1 MYDKYTDIS
10 IYLSYKEWMKTIVI
24 SSGDLTMGGLQKI
37 LVEYLKLI
45 DKNKYRIVLLI
56 ANDYGKKNLF
66 LEEIP
71 KNVEIQFVRPYNL
84 VSKIAELSK
93 NRKILNRLLLKRYR
107 YRSKRVFKSIFLE
120 KLSKLGKIDLIIDFD
135 GGLKSILDNLKA
147 EKKIIWIHSSIRKH
161 KQDNKSKISR
171 YGEELKKYDKIIA
184 ICQEMKE
191 EIKELYPSL
200 SHKIEY
206 IYNPLDCNNIIE
218 QGNENIEKMTSYEKE
233 LIESDYFLA
242 ISRLDA
248 VQKDF
253 ETLIEGYL
261 ILKNKGIKE
270 RLYIIG
276 EGDGRV
282 KIEKMIEEKKLVED
296 VILLGQK
303 QNPYVW
309 IKHSKLFIHSSRY
322 EGLPTVLLEALMMD
336 KFIVSSNCPT
346 GPTEI
351 LTNPKAGELFNVG
364 DANQLA
370 EKVLKVLYDKDY
382 QKELLKNIQL
392 KKKEFELSEIT
403 EKFHKTIEKSMQ

>member
-1 MYDKYTDIS
+1 
-10 IYLSYKEWMKTIVI
+10 MKTIVI

-184 ICQEMKE
+184 ICKEMNE
-191 EIKELYPSL
+191 EIKELYPFL
-200 SHKIEY
+200 SSEIEY

-233 LIESDYFLA
+233 LIERDYFLA

-296 VILLGQK
+296 VILLGEK
-303 QNPYVW
+303 KNPYIW

-351 LTNPKAGELFNVG
+351 LTKPKVGELFNVG

-370 EKVLKVLYDKDY
+370 EKVLKILYDKDY

>member
-1 MYDKYTDIS
+1 
-10 IYLSYKEWMKTIVI
+10 MKTIVI

-184 ICQEMKE
+184 ICKEMKE

-296 VILLGQK
+296 VILLGEK
-303 QNPYVW
+303 KNPYIW

-322 EGLPTVLLEALMMD
+322 EGLPTV
-336 KFIVSSNCPT
+336 
-346 GPTEI
+346 
-351 LTNPKAGELFNVG
+351 
-364 DANQLA
+364 
-370 EKVLKVLYDKDY
+370 Y
-382 QKELLKNIQL
+382 
-392 KKKEFELSEIT
+392 
-403 EKFHKTIEKSMQ
+403 

>member
-1 MYDKYTDIS
+1 
-10 IYLSYKEWMKTIVI
+10 MKTIMI

-93 NRKILNRLLLKRYR
+93 KRKILNRVLLKGYR
-107 YRSKRVFKSIFLE
+107 HKSKRVFKSIFLE

-135 GGLKSILDNLKA
+135 GGLKSVLDNLKA

-242 ISRLDA
+242 ISRLDV

-270 RLYIIG
+270 KLYIIG
-276 EGDGRV
+276 EGNGRV
-282 KIEKMIEEKKLVED
+282 KIEKMIEEKKLGED
-296 VILLGQK
+296 VILLGEK
-303 QNPYVW
+303 KNPYVW
-309 IKHSKLFIHSSRY
+309 MKHSKLFIHSSKY
-322 EGLPTVLLEALMMD
+322 EGFGVVLLEALMMD

-351 LTNPKAGELFNVG
+351 LTNPKVGELFNVG

-403 EKFHKTIEKSMQ
+403 EKFHKTIEKSM

>member
-1 MYDKYTDIS
+1 
-10 IYLSYKEWMKTIVI
+10 MKTIVI

-135 GGLKSILDNLKA
+135 GGLKSVLDNLKA
-147 EKKIIWIHSSIRKH
+147 EKIIIWIHSSIRKH

-184 ICQEMKE
+184 ICKEMNE
-191 EIKELYPSL
+191 EIKELYPFL
-200 SHKIEY
+200 SSEIEY

-233 LIESDYFLA
+233 LIERDYFLA
-242 ISRLDA
+242 VSRLDT

-253 ETLIEGYL
+253 ETLIEGYS

-270 RLYIIG
+270 KLYIIG
-276 EGDGRV
+276 EGNGRV
-282 KIEKMIEEKKLVED
+282 KIEKMIEEKNLGED
-296 VILLGQK
+296 VILLGEK
-303 QNPYVW
+303 KNPYVW
-309 IKHSKLFIHSSRY
+309 MKHSKLFIHSSKY
-322 EGLPTVLLEALMMD
+322 EGFGVVLLEALMMD

-370 EKVLKVLYDKDY
+370 EKVLKILYDKDY

-403 EKFHKTIEKSMQ
+403 QKFHKIIEESM

>member
-1 MYDKYTDIS
+1 
-10 IYLSYKEWMKTIVI
+10 MKTIVI
-24 SSGDLTMGGLQKI
+24 SSGDLTMGGLQKV

-184 ICQEMKE
+184 ICKEMKE

-233 LIESDYFLA
+233 LIERDYFLA
-242 ISRLDA
+242 VSRLDT

-253 ETLIEGYL
+253 ETLIEGYS

-270 RLYIIG
+270 KLYIIG
-276 EGDGRV
+276 EGNGRV
-282 KIEKMIEEKKLVED
+282 KIEKMIEEKNLGED
-296 VILLGQK
+296 VILLGEK
-303 QNPYVW
+303 KNPYVW
-309 IKHSKLFIHSSRY
+309 MKNSKLFIHSSRY

-351 LTNPKAGELFNVG
+351 LTKPKVGELFNVG

-370 EKVLKVLYDKDY
+370 EKVLKILYDKDY

-403 EKFHKTIEKSMQ
+403 EKFHKIIEESM

>member
-1 MYDKYTDIS
+1 
-10 IYLSYKEWMKTIVI
+10 MKTIVI

-184 ICQEMKE
+184 ICKEMNE
-191 EIKELYPSL
+191 EIKELYPFL
-200 SHKIEY
+200 SSEIEY

-253 ETLIEGYL
+253 ETLIEGYS

-270 RLYIIG
+270 KLYIIG
-276 EGDGRV
+276 EGNGRV

-296 VILLGQK
+296 VILLGEK
-303 QNPYVW
+303 KNPYIW

-351 LTNPKAGELFNVG
+351 LTKPKVGELFNVG

-370 EKVLKVLYDKDY
+370 EKVLKILYDKDY

>member
-1 MYDKYTDIS
+1 
-10 IYLSYKEWMKTIVI
+10 MKTIVI

-184 ICQEMKE
+184 ICKEMKE

-296 VILLGQK
+296 VILLGEK
-303 QNPYVW
+303 KNPYIW

-322 EGLPTVLLEALMMD
+322 EGLPTVLLEALMLD
-336 KFIVSSNCPT
+336 KFVISSNCPT

-351 LTNPKAGELFNVG
+351 LTNPKAGELFDVG

-392 KKKEFELSEIT
+392 KKKEFELSEIA
-403 EKFHKTIEKSMQ
+403 EKFHKIIEESM

>member
-1 MYDKYTDIS
+1 
-10 IYLSYKEWMKTIVI
+10 MKTIVI

-184 ICQEMKE
+184 ICKEMKE

-282 KIEKMIEEKKLVED
+282 KIEKMIEEKNLGQD
-296 VILLGQK
+296 VILLGEK
-303 QNPYVW
+303 KNPYVW
-309 IKHSKLFIHSSRY
+309 MKNSKLFIHSSRY
-322 EGLPTVLLEALMMD
+322 EGLSMVLLEALMMD

-351 LTNPKAGELFNVG
+351 LTNPKVGELFNVG

-370 EKVLKVLYDKDY
+370 EKVLKILYDKDY

>member
-1 MYDKYTDIS
+1 
-10 IYLSYKEWMKTIVI
+10 MKTIMI

-93 NRKILNRLLLKRYR
+93 KRKILNRVLLKGYR
-107 YRSKRVFKSIFLE
+107 HKSKRVFKSIFLE

-135 GGLKSILDNLKA
+135 GGLKSVLDNLKA

-184 ICQEMKE
+184 ICKEMKE

-218 QGNENIEKMTSYEKE
+218 QGNENIEKITSYEKE

-242 ISRLDA
+242 ISRLDV

-270 RLYIIG
+270 KLYIIG
-276 EGDGRV
+276 EGNGRV
-282 KIEKMIEEKKLVED
+282 KIEKMIEEKNLVQD

-351 LTNPKAGELFNVG
+351 LTNPKVGELFDVG

-403 EKFHKTIEKSMQ
+403 EKFHKTIENLCNGE

>member
-1 MYDKYTDIS
+1 
-10 IYLSYKEWMKTIVI
+10 MKTIVI

-184 ICQEMKE
+184 ICKEMNE
-191 EIKELYPSL
+191 EIKELYPFL
-200 SHKIEY
+200 SSEIEY

-296 VILLGQK
+296 VILLGEK
-303 QNPYVW
+303 KNPYIW

-322 EGLPTVLLEALMMD
+322 EGLPTVLLEALIMD

-370 EKVLKVLYDKDY
+370 EKVLKILYDKDY

-403 EKFHKTIEKSMQ
+403 QKFHKIIEESM

>member
-1 MYDKYTDIS
+1 
-10 IYLSYKEWMKTIVI
+10 MKTIVI

-184 ICQEMKE
+184 ICKEMNE
-191 EIKELYPSL
+191 EIKELYPFL
-200 SHKIEY
+200 SSEIEY

-233 LIESDYFLA
+233 LIERDYFLA
-242 ISRLDA
+242 VSRLDT

-253 ETLIEGYL
+253 ETLIEGYS

-270 RLYIIG
+270 KLYIIG
-276 EGDGRV
+276 EGNGRV
-282 KIEKMIEEKKLVED
+282 KIEKMIEEKNLGQD
-296 VILLGQK
+296 VILLGEK
-303 QNPYVW
+303 KNPYVW
-309 IKHSKLFIHSSRY
+309 MKNSKLFIHSSRY
-322 EGLPTVLLEALMMD
+322 EGFGVVLLEALMLD
-336 KFIVSSNCPT
+336 KFVISSNCPT

-351 LTNPKAGELFNVG
+351 LTNPKAGELFDVG

-392 KKKEFELSEIT
+392 KKKEFELSEIA
-403 EKFHKTIEKSMQ
+403 EKFHKIIEESM

>member
-1 MYDKYTDIS
+1 
-10 IYLSYKEWMKTIVI
+10 MKTIVI

-184 ICQEMKE
+184 ICKEMKE

-296 VILLGQK
+296 VILLGEK
-303 QNPYVW
+303 KNPYIW

-351 LTNPKAGELFNVG
+351 LTNPKAGELFDVG

>member
-1 MYDKYTDIS
+1 
-10 IYLSYKEWMKTIVI
+10 MKTIVI

-184 ICQEMKE
+184 ICKEMNE
-191 EIKELYPSL
+191 EIKELYPFL

-206 IYNPLDCNNIIE
+206 IYNPLDCNSIIE

-282 KIEKMIEEKKLVED
+282 KIEKMIEEKNLGQD
-296 VILLGQK
+296 VILLGEK
-303 QNPYVW
+303 KNPYVW
-309 IKHSKLFIHSSRY
+309 MKNSKLFIHSSRY

-351 LTNPKAGELFNVG
+351 LTNPKVGELFNVG

-370 EKVLKVLYDKDY
+370 EKVLKILYDKDY

>member
-1 MYDKYTDIS
+1 
-10 IYLSYKEWMKTIVI
+10 MKTIVI

-184 ICQEMKE
+184 ICKEMNE
-191 EIKELYPSL
+191 EIKELYPFL
-200 SHKIEY
+200 SSEIEY

-233 LIESDYFLA
+233 LIERDYFLA
-242 ISRLDA
+242 VSRLDT

-253 ETLIEGYL
+253 ETLIEGYS

-270 RLYIIG
+270 KLYIIG
-276 EGDGRV
+276 EGNGRV
-282 KIEKMIEEKKLVED
+282 KIEKMIEEKNLGED
-296 VILLGQK
+296 VILLGEK
-303 QNPYVW
+303 KNPYVW
-309 IKHSKLFIHSSRY
+309 MKHSKLFIHSSKY
-322 EGLPTVLLEALMMD
+322 EGFGVVLLEALMMD

-351 LTNPKAGELFNVG
+351 LTNPKVGELFNVG

-392 KKKEFELSEIT
+392 KKKEFELSEIA
-403 EKFHKTIEKSMQ
+403 EKFHKIIEESM

>member
-1 MYDKYTDIS
+1 
-10 IYLSYKEWMKTIVI
+10 MKTIVI

-135 GGLKSILDNLKA
+135 GGLKSVLDNLKA
-147 EKKIIWIHSSIRKH
+147 EKIIIWIHSSIRKH

-184 ICQEMKE
+184 ICKEMKE

-253 ETLIEGYL
+253 ETLIEGYS

-296 VILLGQK
+296 VILLGEK
-303 QNPYVW
+303 KNPYIW

-370 EKVLKVLYDKDY
+370 EKVLKILYDKDY

>member
-1 MYDKYTDIS
+1 
-10 IYLSYKEWMKTIVI
+10 MKTIVI

-184 ICQEMKE
+184 ICKEMNE
-191 EIKELYPSL
+191 EIKELYPFL
-200 SHKIEY
+200 SSEIEY

-233 LIESDYFLA
+233 LIERDYFLA
-242 ISRLDA
+242 VSRLDT
-248 VQKDF
+248 VPKDF
-253 ETLIEGYL
+253 ETLIEGYS

-270 RLYIIG
+270 KLYIIG
-276 EGDGRV
+276 EGNGRV
-282 KIEKMIEEKKLVED
+282 KIEKMIEEKNLGED
-296 VILLGQK
+296 VILLGEK
-303 QNPYVW
+303 KNPYVW
-309 IKHSKLFIHSSRY
+309 MKHSKLFIHSSKY
-322 EGLPTVLLEALMMD
+322 EGFGVVLLEALMMD

-370 EKVLKVLYDKDY
+370 EKVLKILYDKDY

-403 EKFHKTIEKSMQ
+403 QKFHKIIEESM

>member
-1 MYDKYTDIS
+1 
-10 IYLSYKEWMKTIVI
+10 MKTIVI

-184 ICQEMKE
+184 ICKEMKE

-253 ETLIEGYL
+253 KTLIEGYS

-270 RLYIIG
+270 KLYIIG
-276 EGDGRV
+276 EGNGRV
-282 KIEKMIEEKKLVED
+282 KIEKMIEEKNLGQD
-296 VILLGQK
+296 VILLGEK
-303 QNPYVW
+303 KNPYVW
-309 IKHSKLFIHSSRY
+309 MKNSKLFIHSSRY
-322 EGLPTVLLEALMMD
+322 EGLSMVLLEALMMD

-351 LTNPKAGELFNVG
+351 LTKPKVGELFNVG

-370 EKVLKVLYDKDY
+370 EKVLKILYDKDY

>member
-1 MYDKYTDIS
+1 
-10 IYLSYKEWMKTIVI
+10 MKTIVI

-93 NRKILNRLLLKRYR
+93 KRKILNRVLLKGYR
-107 YRSKRVFKSIFLE
+107 HKSKRVFKSIFLE

-135 GGLKSILDNLKA
+135 GGLKSVLDNLKA

-206 IYNPLDCNNIIE
+206 IYNPLDCNSIIE
-218 QGNENIEKMTSYEKE
+218 QGNENREKMTSYEKK
-233 LIESDYFLA
+233 LIKKDYFLA
-242 ISRLDA
+242 VSRLDT

-253 ETLIEGYL
+253 ETLIEGYS
-261 ILKNKGIKE
+261 ILKNSNVKE

-276 EGDGRV
+276 EGNGRV
-282 KIEKMIEEKKLVED
+282 KIEKMIEEKNLGED

-309 IKHSKLFIHSSRY
+309 IKHSKLFIHSSKY
-322 EGLPTVLLEALMMD
+322 EGFGVVLLEALMLD
-336 KFIVSSNCPT
+336 KFVISSNCPT

-351 LTNPKAGELFNVG
+351 LTNPKVGELFNVG

-403 EKFHKTIEKSMQ
+403 EKFHKTIENLCNEE

>member
-1 MYDKYTDIS
+1 
-10 IYLSYKEWMKTIVI
+10 MKTIMI

-93 NRKILNRLLLKRYR
+93 KRKILNRVLLKGYR
-107 YRSKRVFKSIFLE
+107 HKSKRVFKSIFLE

-135 GGLKSILDNLKA
+135 GGLKSVLDNLKA

-403 EKFHKTIEKSMQ
+403 EKFHKTIENLCNEE

>member
-1 MYDKYTDIS
+1 
-10 IYLSYKEWMKTIVI
+10 MKTIVI
-24 SSGDLTMGGLQKI
+24 SSGDLTMGGLQKV

-184 ICQEMKE
+184 ICKEMNE
-191 EIKELYPSL
+191 EIKELYPFL
-200 SHKIEY
+200 SSEIEY

-233 LIESDYFLA
+233 LIERDYFLA
-242 ISRLDA
+242 VSRLDT

-253 ETLIEGYL
+253 ETLIEGYS

-270 RLYIIG
+270 KLYIIG
-276 EGDGRV
+276 EGNGRV
-282 KIEKMIEEKKLVED
+282 KIEKMIEEKNLGQD
-296 VILLGQK
+296 VILLGEK
-303 QNPYVW
+303 KNPYVW
-309 IKHSKLFIHSSRY
+309 MKNSKLFIHSSRY

-351 LTNPKAGELFNVG
+351 LTKPKVGELFNVG

-370 EKVLKVLYDKDY
+370 EKVLKILYDKDY

>member
-1 MYDKYTDIS
+1 
-10 IYLSYKEWMKTIVI
+10 MKTIVI

-135 GGLKSILDNLKA
+135 GGLKSVLDNLKA
-147 EKKIIWIHSSIRKH
+147 EKIIIWIHSSIRKH

-184 ICQEMKE
+184 ICKEMKE

-253 ETLIEGYL
+253 KTLIEGYS

-270 RLYIIG
+270 KLYIIG
-276 EGDGRV
+276 EGNGRV
-282 KIEKMIEEKKLVED
+282 KIEKMIEEKNLGQD
-296 VILLGQK
+296 VILLGEK
-303 QNPYVW
+303 KNPYVW
-309 IKHSKLFIHSSRY
+309 MKNSKLFIHSSRY

-370 EKVLKVLYDKDY
+370 EKVLKILYDKDY

-403 EKFHKTIEKSMQ
+403 QKFHKIIEESM

>member
-1 MYDKYTDIS
+1 
-10 IYLSYKEWMKTIVI
+10 MKTIVI

-93 NRKILNRLLLKRYR
+93 KRKILNRVLLKGYR
-107 YRSKRVFKSIFLE
+107 HKSKRVFKSIFLE

-135 GGLKSILDNLKA
+135 GGLKSVLDNLKA

-184 ICQEMKE
+184 ICKEMKE

-218 QGNENIEKMTSYEKE
+218 QGNENIEKITSYEKE

-242 ISRLDA
+242 ISRLDV

-270 RLYIIG
+270 KLYIIG
-276 EGDGRV
+276 EGNGRV
-282 KIEKMIEEKKLVED
+282 KIEKMIEEKNLTKD

-351 LTNPKAGELFNVG
+351 LTNPKVGELFDVG

-403 EKFHKTIEKSMQ
+403 EKFHKTIENLCNEE

>member
-1 MYDKYTDIS
+1 
-10 IYLSYKEWMKTIVI
+10 MKTIVI

-184 ICQEMKE
+184 ICKEMKE

-282 KIEKMIEEKKLVED
+282 KIEKMIEEKNLGQD
-296 VILLGQK
+296 VILLGEK
-303 QNPYVW
+303 KNPYVW
-309 IKHSKLFIHSSRY
+309 MKNSKLFIHSSRY
-322 EGLPTVLLEALMMD
+322 EGLSMVLLEALMMD

-370 EKVLKVLYDKDY
+370 EKVLKILYDKDY

>member
-1 MYDKYTDIS
+1 
-10 IYLSYKEWMKTIVI
+10 MKTIVI

-184 ICQEMKE
+184 ICKEMNE
-191 EIKELYPSL
+191 EIKELYPFL
-200 SHKIEY
+200 SSEIEY

-233 LIESDYFLA
+233 LIERDYFLA
-242 ISRLDA
+242 VSRLDT

-253 ETLIEGYL
+253 ETLIEGYS

-270 RLYIIG
+270 KLYIIG
-276 EGDGRV
+276 EGNGRV
-282 KIEKMIEEKKLVED
+282 KIEKMIEEKNLGED
-296 VILLGQK
+296 VILLGEK
-303 QNPYVW
+303 KNPYVW
-309 IKHSKLFIHSSRY
+309 MKHSKLFIHSSKY
-322 EGLPTVLLEALMMD
+322 EGFGVVLLEALMMD

-370 EKVLKVLYDKDY
+370 EKVLKILYDKDY

-403 EKFHKTIEKSMQ
+403 QKFHKIIEESM

>member
-1 MYDKYTDIS
+1 
-10 IYLSYKEWMKTIVI
+10 MKTIMI

-93 NRKILNRLLLKRYR
+93 KRKILNRVLLKGYR
-107 YRSKRVFKSIFLE
+107 HKSKRVFKSIFLE
-120 KLSKLGKIDLIIDFD
+120 KLSKLGKINLIIDFD
-135 GGLKSILDNLKA
+135 GGLKSVLDNLKA

-184 ICQEMKE
+184 ICKEMKE

-218 QGNENIEKMTSYEKE
+218 QGNENIEKITSYEKE

-282 KIEKMIEEKKLVED
+282 KIEKMIEEKNLTKD

-351 LTNPKAGELFNVG
+351 LTNPKVGELFDVG

>member
-1 MYDKYTDIS
+1 
-10 IYLSYKEWMKTIVI
+10 MKTIVI

-184 ICQEMKE
+184 ICKEMKE

-351 LTNPKAGELFNVG
+351 LTNPKVGELFDVG

-403 EKFHKTIEKSMQ
+403 EKFHKTIENLCNEE

>member
-1 MYDKYTDIS
+1 
-10 IYLSYKEWMKTIVI
+10 MKTIVI

-135 GGLKSILDNLKA
+135 GGLKSVLDNLKA
-147 EKKIIWIHSSIRKH
+147 EKIIIWIHSSIRKH

-184 ICQEMKE
+184 ICKEMKE

-282 KIEKMIEEKKLVED
+282 KIEKMIEEKNLGQD
-296 VILLGQK
+296 VILLK
-303 QNPYVW
+303 KKKNPYVW
-309 IKHSKLFIHSSRY
+309 MKNSKLFIHSSRY
-322 EGLPTVLLEALMMD
+322 EGLSMVLLEALMMD

-370 EKVLKVLYDKDY
+370 EKVLKILYDKDY

-403 EKFHKTIEKSMQ
+403 QKFHKIIEESM

>member
-1 MYDKYTDIS
+1 
-10 IYLSYKEWMKTIVI
+10 MKTIVI

-184 ICQEMKE
+184 ICKEMKE

-296 VILLGQK
+296 VILLGEK
-303 QNPYVW
+303 KNPYIW

-351 LTNPKAGELFNVG
+351 LTNPKVGELFDVG

-403 EKFHKTIEKSMQ
+403 EKFHKTIENLCNEE

>member
-1 MYDKYTDIS
+1 
-10 IYLSYKEWMKTIVI
+10 MKTIMI

-93 NRKILNRLLLKRYR
+93 KRKILNRVLLKGYR
-107 YRSKRVFKSIFLE
+107 HKSKRVFKSIFLE

-135 GGLKSILDNLKA
+135 GGLKSVLDNLKA

-184 ICQEMKE
+184 ICKEMKE

-242 ISRLDA
+242 ISRLDV

-253 ETLIEGYL
+253 ETLIEGYS
-261 ILKNKGIKE
+261 ILKNSNVKE

-276 EGDGRV
+276 EGNGRV
-282 KIEKMIEEKKLVED
+282 KIEKMIEEKNLGED
-296 VILLGQK
+296 VILLGEK
-303 QNPYVW
+303 KNPYVW
-309 IKHSKLFIHSSRY
+309 MKHSKLFIHSSRY

-351 LTNPKAGELFNVG
+351 LTNPKVGELFDVG

>member
-1 MYDKYTDIS
+1 
-10 IYLSYKEWMKTIVI
+10 MKTIVI
-24 SSGDLTMGGLQKI
+24 SSGDLTMGGLQKV

-184 ICQEMKE
+184 ICKEMNE
-191 EIKELYPSL
+191 EIKELYPFL
-200 SHKIEY
+200 SSEIEY

-233 LIESDYFLA
+233 LIERDYFLA
-242 ISRLDA
+242 VSRLDT

-253 ETLIEGYL
+253 ETLIEGYS

-270 RLYIIG
+270 KLYIIG
-276 EGDGRV
+276 EGNGRV
-282 KIEKMIEEKKLVED
+282 KIEKMIEKKLVED
-296 VILLGQK
+296 VILLGEK
-303 QNPYVW
+303 KNPYIW

-351 LTNPKAGELFNVG
+351 LTKPKVGELFNVG

-370 EKVLKVLYDKDY
+370 EKVLKILYDKDY

>member
-1 MYDKYTDIS
+1 
-10 IYLSYKEWMKTIVI
+10 MKTIVI
-24 SSGDLTMGGLQKI
+24 SSGDLTMGGLQKV

-184 ICQEMKE
+184 ICKEMNE
-191 EIKELYPSL
+191 EIKELYPFL
-200 SHKIEY
+200 SSEIEY

-233 LIESDYFLA
+233 LIERDYFLA
-242 ISRLDA
+242 VSRLDTD
-248 VQKDF
+248 QKDF
-253 ETLIEGYL
+253 ETLIEGYS

-270 RLYIIG
+270 KLYIIG
-276 EGDGRV
+276 EGNGRV
-282 KIEKMIEEKKLVED
+282 KIEKMIEEKNLGED
-296 VILLGQK
+296 VILLGEK
-303 QNPYVW
+303 KNPYVW
-309 IKHSKLFIHSSRY
+309 MKHSKLFIHSSKY
-322 EGLPTVLLEALMMD
+322 EGFGVVLLEALMMD

-370 EKVLKVLYDKDY
+370 EKVLKILYDKDY

-403 EKFHKTIEKSMQ
+403 QKFHKIIEESM

>member
-1 MYDKYTDIS
+1 
-10 IYLSYKEWMKTIVI
+10 MKTIVI

-135 GGLKSILDNLKA
+135 GGLKSVLNNLKA

-184 ICQEMKE
+184 ICKEMKE

-296 VILLGQK
+296 VILLGEK
-303 QNPYVW
+303 KNPYIW
-309 IKHSKLFIHSSRY
+309 IKHSKLFIHSSKY
-322 EGLPTVLLEALMMD
+322 EGFGVVLLEALMMD

-370 EKVLKVLYDKDY
+370 EKVLKILYDKDY

>member
-1 MYDKYTDIS
+1 
-10 IYLSYKEWMKTIVI
+10 MKTIVI

-93 NRKILNRLLLKRYR
+93 KRKILNRVLLKGYR
-107 YRSKRVFKSIFLE
+107 HKSKRVFKSIFLE

-135 GGLKSILDNLKA
+135 GGLKSVLDNLKA

-184 ICQEMKE
+184 ICKEMKE

-206 IYNPLDCNNIIE
+206 IYNPLDCNSIIE
-218 QGNENIEKMTSYEKE
+218 QGNENIEKITSYEKE

-242 ISRLDA
+242 ISRLDV

-270 RLYIIG
+270 KLYIIG
-276 EGDGRV
+276 EGNGRV
-282 KIEKMIEEKKLVED
+282 KIEKMIEEKNLTKD

-351 LTNPKAGELFNVG
+351 LTNPKVGELFDVG

-403 EKFHKTIEKSMQ
+403 EKFHKTIENLCNEE

>member
-1 MYDKYTDIS
+1 
-10 IYLSYKEWMKTIVI
+10 MKTIVI

-135 GGLKSILDNLKA
+135 GGLKSVLDNLKA
-147 EKKIIWIHSSIRKH
+147 EKIIIWIHSSIRKH

-184 ICQEMKE
+184 ICKEMKE

-253 ETLIEGYL
+253 KTLIEGYS

-270 RLYIIG
+270 KLYIIG
-276 EGDGRV
+276 EGNGRV
-282 KIEKMIEEKKLVED
+282 KIEKMIEEKNLGQD
-296 VILLGQK
+296 VILLGEK
-303 QNPYVW
+303 KNPYVW
-309 IKHSKLFIHSSRY
+309 MKNSKLFIHSSRY
-322 EGLPTVLLEALMMD
+322 EGLSMVLLEALMMD

-351 LTNPKAGELFNVG
+351 LTNPKVGELFNVG

-370 EKVLKVLYDKDY
+370 EKVLKILYDKDY

>member
-1 MYDKYTDIS
+1 
-10 IYLSYKEWMKTIVI
+10 MKTIVI

-184 ICQEMKE
+184 ICKEMKE

-296 VILLGQK
+296 VILLGEK
-303 QNPYVW
+303 KNPYIW

-322 EGLPTVLLEALMMD
+322 EGFGVVLLEALMMD

-351 LTNPKAGELFNVG
+351 LTKPKVGELFNVG

-370 EKVLKVLYDKDY
+370 EKVLKILYDKDY

>member
-1 MYDKYTDIS
+1 
-10 IYLSYKEWMKTIVI
+10 MKTIVI

-135 GGLKSILDNLKA
+135 GGLKSVLDNLKA

-184 ICQEMKE
+184 ICKEMKE

-296 VILLGQK
+296 VILLGEK
-303 QNPYVW
+303 KNPYIW

-351 LTNPKAGELFNVG
+351 LTNPKAGELFDVG

-392 KKKEFELSEIT
+392 KKKEFELSEIA
-403 EKFHKTIEKSMQ
+403 EKFHKIIEESM

>member
-1 MYDKYTDIS
+1 
-10 IYLSYKEWMKTIVI
+10 MKTIVI

-184 ICQEMKE
+184 ICKEMNE
-191 EIKELYPSL
+191 EIKELYPFL
-200 SHKIEY
+200 SSEIEY

-233 LIESDYFLA
+233 LIERDYFLA
-242 ISRLDA
+242 VSRLDTD
-248 VQKDF
+248 QKDF
-253 ETLIEGYL
+253 KTLIEGYS

-270 RLYIIG
+270 KLYIIG
-276 EGDGRV
+276 EGNGRV
-282 KIEKMIEEKKLVED
+282 KIEKMIEEKNLGED
-296 VILLGQK
+296 VILLGEK
-303 QNPYVW
+303 KNPYVW
-309 IKHSKLFIHSSRY
+309 MKHSKLFIHSSKY
-322 EGLPTVLLEALMMD
+322 EGFGVVLLEALMMD

-351 LTNPKAGELFNVG
+351 LTNPKVGELFNVG

-392 KKKEFELSEIT
+392 KKKEFELSEIA
-403 EKFHKTIEKSMQ
+403 EKFHKIIEESM

>member
-1 MYDKYTDIS
+1 
-10 IYLSYKEWMKTIVI
+10 MKTIVI

-135 GGLKSILDNLKA
+135 GGLKSVLDNLKA
-147 EKKIIWIHSSIRKH
+147 EKIIIWIHSSIRKH

-184 ICQEMKE
+184 ICKEMNE
-191 EIKELYPSL
+191 EIKELYPFL
-200 SHKIEY
+200 SSEIEY

-282 KIEKMIEEKKLVED
+282 KIEKMIEEKNLGED
-296 VILLGQK
+296 VILLGEK
-303 QNPYVW
+303 KNPYVW
-309 IKHSKLFIHSSRY
+309 MKHSKLFIHSSKY
-322 EGLPTVLLEALMMD
+322 EGFGVVLLEALMMD

-370 EKVLKVLYDKDY
+370 EKVLKILYDKDY

-403 EKFHKTIEKSMQ
+403 QKFHKIIEESM